1 MCLCVLLQVR
11 ADLEAAAKLLQK
23 RALKHA
29 DSSNSNASGSAIFM
43 PPPPG
48 LQGFA
53 GVHSQL
59 SLLMQLRQTR
69 PTSHMPALK
78 LMQRKP

>member
-1 MCLCVLLQVR
+1 MCVLLQVR
-11 ADLEAAAKLLQK
+11 VDLESAAKLLQK

-29 DSSNSNASGSAIFM
+29 DSSNSNASGSTIFM

-59 SLLMQLRQTR
+59 LLMMQLHHTR
-69 PTSHMPALK
+69 PTSHMPTLK
-78 LMQRKP
+78 MMQRKP